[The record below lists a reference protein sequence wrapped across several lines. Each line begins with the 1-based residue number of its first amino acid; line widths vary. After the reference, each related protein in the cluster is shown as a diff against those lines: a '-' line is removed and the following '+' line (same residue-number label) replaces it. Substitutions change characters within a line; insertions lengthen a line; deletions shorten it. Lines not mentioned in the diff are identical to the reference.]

1 MAARSKRLN
10 YQHLYYFWT
19 VVRTGG
25 LAQASAELNL
35 SMPTISAQLR
45 RLEERLGEELLVKT
59 GRRLV
64 PTDAGRT
71 AFRYADDIFRLGRE
85 LTEVLSLG
93 GEAHPLRLAAGID
106 DVLPKEIAERLLAP
120 ALGLERTVRLVCHE
134 GTLERL
140 TAALAVHDLDMAL
153 SDAPVPPRL
162 GIRAHSHRLGS
173 CGVSWMGS
181 RALVRKLRA
190 GFPASLA
197 GAPVLLPTDDTAIR
211 RALDQWFERQR
222 LRPLVVGEF
231 EDYALLREFARAG
244 AGLIPVPDVISRL
257 FQREAGLA
265 LLGRAGPVE
274 AEFYAVTMHREISHP
289 AVAAICERAGLLFS
303 RGAGP
308 RAGA

>member
-1 MAARSKRLN
+1 MTGKPKRLN

-19 VVRTGG
+19 VVRCGS

-45 RLEERLGEELLVKT
+45 TLEERLGVELLVKA

-71 AFRYADDIFRLGRE
+71 AFRYAGDIFRLGRE
-85 LTEVLSLG
+85 LTDALTPG
-93 GEAHPLRLAAGID
+93 GTAQPLRLAVGID

-120 ALGLERTVRLVCHE
+120 ALGQGRALRLICQE

-140 TAALAVHDLDMAL
+140 TAALAVNDLDLAL

-173 CGVSWMGS
+173 CGVSWMGA
-181 RALVRKLRA
+181 RALAGKLRA
-190 GFPASLA
+190 HFPASLD

-211 RALDQWFERQR
+211 RALDQWFERHK
-222 LRPLVVGEF
+222 LRPIVAGEF

-244 AGLIPVPDVISRL
+244 TGLIPVPDVMVRL
-257 FQREAGLA
+257 YQREAGLA
-265 LLGRAGPVE
+265 LLGPARSVE
-274 AEFYAVTMHREISHP
+274 AEFYGVTLHRDISHP
-289 AVAAICERAGLLFS
+289 AVAEICAQAPLLFS

-308 RAGA
+308 RVVS